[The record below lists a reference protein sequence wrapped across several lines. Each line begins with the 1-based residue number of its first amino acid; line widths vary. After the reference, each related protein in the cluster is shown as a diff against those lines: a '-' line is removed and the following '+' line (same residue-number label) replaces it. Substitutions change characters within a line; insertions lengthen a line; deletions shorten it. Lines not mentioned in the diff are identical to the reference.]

1 MSKRNNS
8 IFVLVAVAIV
18 MAGGIMAIG
27 ASNSAN
33 DGNNNTTANLSADD
47 VEGPTTT
54 LFQILPYAALG
65 LAAAVILRGLNT

>member
-47 VEGPTTT
+47 VEEPTTT
-54 LFQILPYAALG
+54 LFQILPYAG
-65 LAAAVILRGLNT
+65 LALAAVVVLRGLNR